1 MLSAL
6 AVFYSIAEI
15 ISFCCFTENKGIF
28 CCHGSGIYRLWWCKD
43 IKILSSQTCLNYA
56 ERQGG
61 RQDVNSEQSQDRKA
75 RLNEKGEIKKNKTR
89 HLMRIGYLRTR
100 HCSCA
105 NTQFSIRKNTGQYTG
120 DPIAVRYLD
129 KVNSTDFA
137 K

>member
-1 MLSAL
+1 MLSDKEEDKM
-6 AVFYSIAEI
+6 SIV
-15 ISFCCFTENKGIF
+15 SKVKTQ
-28 CCHGSGIYRLWWCKD
+28 SGI
-43 IKILSSQTCLNYA
+43 
-56 ERQGG
+56 
-61 RQDVNSEQSQDRKA
+61 
-75 RLNEKGEIKKNKTR
+75 KGERRNQKNKTR

-120 DPIAVRYLD
+120 FPIAIRYPV